1 MLAMLLGSLSL
12 WAQAEQFN
20 YQAVVRDGSGSLIKS
35 QTVTVKIG
43 IYDGGTLSYEETHSV
58 NTDAYGLLN
67 LKVGNGTATSGTF
80 SNLDWANKQYQVKV
94 EVDNGNGFQ
103 NLGQQPLS
111 SVPYALHAASA
122 PAGALDAL
130 TDVNAAAPS
139 ANQVLKY
146 DGSNWVPGTDNS
158 GSSSAWSS
166 SGGTVYYNGGNV
178 GVGTSSPAE
187 ALDVQGNVVVGD
199 SLFFGSRKLYAKG
212 FGLAINGDIVPEP
225 APSFTTGIYLG
236 TSSNYWARTYTEDIY
251 VNEIKDGPASANFLK
266 IDLDTIQFGSAEAF
280 ADVGA
285 YEVGV
290 NSSLEPMTGSPAFSY
305 DLGSSSNKWDDI
317 YATNGTI
324 QTSDRR
330 SKKDITKLDY
340 GLEEVMA
347 IRPVTF
353 RWKDKPQEK
362 KKIGVIAQQV
372 QPILNEVV
380 KTHDWKRTEDGQLQ
394 KVKNERLGVYYADM
408 IPVLIKAIQ
417 EQQSQIEELKEQKE
431 ELDELRNTVAELQ
444 AEIQKLK

>member
-1 MLAMLLGSLSL
+1 MKRRILLLAMLLGSFGL
-12 WAQAEQFN
+12 WAQAPEQFN
-20 YQAVVRDGSGSLIKS
+20 YQAVVRDGSGSLIKN

-43 IYDGGTLSYEETHSV
+43 IYDGGTLAYEENHSV
-58 NTDAYGLLN
+58 NTDNYGLLN
-67 LKVGNGTATSGTF
+67 LQVGNGTATSGTF

-103 NLGQQPLS
+103 NLGQDPLS

-122 PAGALDAL
+122 PAGALAAL
-130 TDVNAAAPS
+130 TDVNAPSPS

-158 GSSSAWSS
+158 GSSSPWSS
-166 SGGTVYYNGGNV
+166 SGSVVSYTGGDV
-178 GVGTSSPAE
+178 GIGTSSPSE
-187 ALDVQGNVVVGD
+187 MLEVDGT
-199 SLFFGSRKLYAKG
+199 AKV
-212 FGLAINGDIVPEP
+212 ADII
-225 APSFTTGIYLG
+225 T
-236 TSSNYWARTYTEDIY
+236 
-251 VNEIKDGPASANFLK
+251 NEIKDGPSRSNWLEIEA
-266 IDLDTIQFGSAEAF
+266 DTIDFGSVERVFDNGFREIGFNA
-280 ADVGA
+280 
-285 YEVGV
+285 
-290 NSSLEPMTGSPAFSY
+290 SLVPETDDF
-305 DLGSSSNKWDDI
+305 DDIGSSINRWEDI

-330 SKKDITKLDY
+330 SKKDITNLDY

-362 KKIGVIAQQV
+362 KKIGVIAQQI
-372 QPILNEVV
+372 QPILSEVV
-380 KTHDWKRTEDGQLQ
+380 KTHDWKRTEDGQLK

-417 EQQSQIEELKEQKE
+417 EQQSQIENLKKQKE
-431 ELDELRNTVAELQ
+431 ELEELRRTVAELQ
-444 AEIQKLK
+444 AEIQNRK